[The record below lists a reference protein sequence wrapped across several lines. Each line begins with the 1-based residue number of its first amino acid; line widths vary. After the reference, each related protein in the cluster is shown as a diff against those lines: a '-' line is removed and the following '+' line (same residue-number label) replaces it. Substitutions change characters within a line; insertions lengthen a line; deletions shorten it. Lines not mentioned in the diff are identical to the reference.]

1 MTKPL
6 SDEEMRRY
14 ARQLIL
20 PEIDLAGQHTLRA
33 SSVLCVGAG
42 GLGSPVALYL
52 AAAGIG
58 RLGIVDADV
67 VDCSNLQRQ
76 ILHGTG
82 DVGRAKTDS
91 AADALRR
98 LNPHVDVVRHAV
110 GLTRDN
116 ASQLLEGW
124 DVVVGAT
131 DNLDARYWI
140 NEAAVRLA
148 KPNVYGAIGRFDGQ
162 ASVFAP
168 HRGGPC
174 YRCLYP
180 EPPVPGPEL
189 GAASNG
195 VLGVVPGI
203 VGCIQAAEALKWIL
217 GIGSSLLGRLLVL
230 NALEMRFREVQIRPD
245 PACPVCGKHSAG
257 GRATG

>member
-1 MTKPL
+1 MTMPL

-14 ARQLIL
+14 ARHLIL
-20 PEIDLAGQHTLRA
+20 PEIGLAGQHKLRA
-33 SSVLCVGAG
+33 GSVLCVGAG

-82 DVGRAKTDS
+82 DLGRAKTDS
-91 AADALRR
+91 AANALRR
-98 LNPHVDVVRHAV
+98 LNPHVDVVLHAV
-110 GLTRDN
+110 RLTRDN
-116 ASQLLEGW
+116 APHLLEGW

-140 NEAAVRLA
+140 NEAAVRLG

-168 HRGGPC
+168 HRRGPC

-180 EPPVPGPEL
+180 EPSAPGHESE
-189 GAASNG
+189 AASNG

-203 VGCIQAAEALKWIL
+203 VGCIQATEALKWIL

-230 NALEMRFREVQIRPD
+230 NALEMRFREVQIRRD
-245 PACPVCGKHSAG
+245 PACPVCGKRPASDETAG
-257 GRATG
+257 